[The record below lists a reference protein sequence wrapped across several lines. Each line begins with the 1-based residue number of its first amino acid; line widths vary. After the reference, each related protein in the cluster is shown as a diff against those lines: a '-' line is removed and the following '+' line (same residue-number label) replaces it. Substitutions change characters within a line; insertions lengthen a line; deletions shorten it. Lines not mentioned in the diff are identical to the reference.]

1 MFSGFFDGFIN
12 DSICFGCEKK
22 RNGFYLYEIDMF
34 LCYKNILK
42 IFKYFFYFYLNIFK
56 LF

>member
-1 MFSGFFDGFIN
+1 MFSGFFDGGFIN

-22 RNGFYLYEIDMF
+22 RNGFYLYEVDMF
-34 LCYKNILK
+34 LWYKNI
-42 IFKYFFYFYLNIFK
+42 FYFYFI